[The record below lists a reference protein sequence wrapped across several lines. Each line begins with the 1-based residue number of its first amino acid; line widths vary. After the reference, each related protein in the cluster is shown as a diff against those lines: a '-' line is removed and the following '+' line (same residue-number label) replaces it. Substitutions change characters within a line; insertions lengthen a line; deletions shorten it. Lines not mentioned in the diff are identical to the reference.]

1 MFEKSRSSADSWQ
14 SIIPHLLEPLQY
26 LPTSAN
32 LPHSQANLSALLKL
46 LVAARDT
53 GRIPRWRGQ
62 ILDVLSRLWL
72 NLEDR
77 GVEEPSAHSSR
88 ITAQVKDV
96 VISIFKEIERQCPSV
111 RQVSQ
116 VFRLSRCCC

>member
-1 MFEKSRSSADSWQ
+1 MNETSSSSTESWQ
-14 SIIPHLLEPLQY
+14 AIIPHLLEPLQY

-32 LPHSQANLSALLKL
+32 LPHFQANLSALLKL
-46 LVAARDT
+46 LVVARDT

-77 GVEEPSAHSSR
+77 GVEEPSARSSR
-88 ITAQVKDV
+88 ITAQVKDLI
-96 VISIFKEIERQCPSV
+96 ISVFKEIERQCPTV